1 MNRKI
6 LTGVGLIGIVLL
18 TGFNINVGMNNS
30 NSFNVTLEKIESLAG
45 CEVSSDFRENTGH
58 CMKEKDSDR
67 DVCVSGVAVGA
78 SCSGNF

>member
-6 LTGVGLIGIVLL
+6 LTGVVLIGITLL

-30 NSFNVTLEKIESLAG
+30 NSFNVSLEKIESLAG
-45 CEVSSDFRENTGH
+45 CEASSNMNENTGH

-67 DVCVSGVAVGA
+67 DVCISGVAAGP